1 MELGFVICMC
11 YLQFAHGKEELRP
24 VHLPL
29 KTKPKVR
36 YDRPVMIKYSAKFV
50 GIKKKVR
57 FSIFLCYYSL
67 VNHT

>member
-36 YDRPVMIKYSAKFV
+36 YHRRVMIKCSAKFV
-50 GIKKKVR
+50 RIKKKKKLDFAYLFATTV
-57 FSIFLCYYSL
+57 C
-67 VNHT
+67 